1 MKACEYLAEVLP
13 DGHLSMPENIK
24 NMLRADAKVRVMVM
38 LEDEDAAWNNMAVSQ
53 FLKGYADKDAAY
65 DSL

>member
-1 MKACEYLAEVLP
+1 
-13 DGHLSMPENIK
+13 MPENIK